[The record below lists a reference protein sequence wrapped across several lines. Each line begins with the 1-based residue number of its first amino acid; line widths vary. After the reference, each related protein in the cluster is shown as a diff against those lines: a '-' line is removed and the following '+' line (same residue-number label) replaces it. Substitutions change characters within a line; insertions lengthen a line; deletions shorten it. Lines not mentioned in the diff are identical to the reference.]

1 MGRKGRK
8 KTRKKTSKK
17 SKKKWFN
24 PKGNLAGWKKTQKA
38 STRRRHA
45 IASTPKNLS
54 LRERRLKA
62 ARKLQALA
70 NVTKDPE
77 TKRKAKADAGKPRH
91 TNRTVCSISNGY
103 SRSIQD
109 NSLGF

>member
-77 TKRKAKADAGKPRH
+77 TRRKAKADAD
-91 TNRTVCSISNGY
+91 Y
-103 SRSIQD
+103 FF
-109 NSLGF
+109 SLID